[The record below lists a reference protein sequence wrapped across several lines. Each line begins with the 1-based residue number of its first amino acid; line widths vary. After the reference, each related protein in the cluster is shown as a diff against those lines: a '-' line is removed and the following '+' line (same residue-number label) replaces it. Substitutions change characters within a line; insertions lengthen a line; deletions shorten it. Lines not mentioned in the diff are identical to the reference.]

1 MKTKLLLFT
10 FFLTFVTTKAQL
22 VLLDEPQSEGI
33 GTVYSLAV
41 YDNDILYTMV
51 KNNTTLL
58 PGVFLSNGVPG
69 EKIELLPGSTAR
81 AYFSTNVSGDAVRL
95 YKDGNYTTTKAIYAG
110 VVNTGALNQ
119 VYKLNN
125 SRSLLIPENTFKPT
139 VSNFNMQLVT
149 NDGLVT
155 IDTIQENLINK
166 LVVRHF
172 KKDGNQVNFTL
183 PESFYGEN
191 SPNSFFKWND
201 KLFFRAQV
209 SGELDLYEVD
219 ALGTRRVTQNKV
231 SKPTSFKGVSP
242 KSFLL
247 DDYIYF
253 IGRDGFYTNVVP
265 GPVERNYPVNI
276 CFSNGDIDFGSTET
290 AINNGD
296 DGSLGYKSFS
306 DADSPDN
313 ILGKINE
320 KIIYFKQDG
329 FSKKFYSIPNLED
342 LEIDAPQIDVF
353 QYVQYQKKLYVF
365 PKVGFGFYED
375 LFISDGTKSGTRKMF
390 IPRYIA
396 TSTPAKNIGKIVP
409 VGDRLYFLAEYSL
422 SEKKHL
428 LLAYDINEDS
438 IKLVYQF
445 PNDVK
450 PNVNFLYPYNNGF
463 IVRSRETINSEEKIY
478 TLNAEIRAKI
488 FNNSGSK
495 TTRKNNTTFTYNSKT
510 YHVDANSITFNE
522 NDQLKVQLLD
532 TLSNQFKGNIIN
544 LPNNENKARIS
555 SLFYAVNTL
564 KENNTFSASL
574 TLGFDDD
581 MIENINL
588 TGDNIT
594 ILAYDNNNWT
604 EITPQSF
611 NNNSKTVTIN
621 VSDFTSEVFF
631 FVKYNG
637 VLSTG
642 ISAIIKD
649 NFSIY
654 PNPATS
660 FINIKSKSIDQE
672 IQSVEVFNLL
682 GKKVIHQKNKTF
694 NTILNTSS
702 LSKGIYF
709 IKLKTKSQ
717 QFTKK
722 IIIE

>member
-22 VLLDEPQSEGI
+22 VLLDEPQGEGI

-69 EKIELLPGSTAR
+69 EKIELLPGTTSR

-95 YKDGNYTTTKAIYAG
+95 YKDGNYTTKKAIYAG

-125 SRSLLIPENTFKPT
+125 SRSLLIPENIFKPT
-139 VSNFNMQLVT
+139 VSNFNMQLVA

-155 IDTIQENLINK
+155 IDTIQENLVNK

-183 PESFYGEN
+183 PESFYGEKT
-191 SPNSFFKWND
+191 PNTFFKWND
-201 KLFFRAQV
+201 KLFFIANIL
-209 SGELDLYEVD
+209 GETDFYEVD

-231 SKPTSFKGVSP
+231 SKSTAFKGVSP
-242 KSFLL
+242 SSILL
-247 DDYIYF
+247 DDYLYF
-253 IGRDGFYTNVVP
+253 KGRDGFYTNVTP
-265 GPVERNYPVNI
+265 GPLERNYPTRI
-276 CFSNGDIDFGSTET
+276 CYTNGDLDFGSSETE
-290 AINNGD
+290 IYNGD

-306 DADSPDN
+306 DADRPDN
-313 ILGKINE
+313 ILGKINK

-329 FSKKFYSIPNLED
+329 FSKKFYSTPNLED
-342 LEIDAPQIDVF
+342 LEIDAPQTDVYR
-353 QYVQYQKKLYVF
+353 YVQHQNKLYVF

-375 LFISDGTKSGTRKMF
+375 LFISDGTKSGTSKMF

-409 VGDRLYFLAEYSL
+409 VGDKLYFLAEYSL

-478 TLNAEIRAKI
+478 TLNAEIRAKV

-495 TTRKNNTTFTYNSKT
+495 TTNKDNTTFTYDSKNYYVT
-510 YHVDANSITFNE
+510 ANSITFNE

-564 KENNTFSASL
+564 KENNIFSASL
-574 TLGFDDD
+574 TLGFDND

-594 ILAYDNNNWT
+594 ILAYNNNNWT

-611 NNNSKTVTIN
+611 NNKSKTVTIS
-621 VSDFTSEVFF
+621 VSDFPSEAFF
-631 FVKYNG
+631 FIKYNG
-637 VLSTG
+637 VLSTNHEL
-642 ISAIIKD
+642 IKSSEI
-649 NFSIY
+649 SIY

-660 FINIKSKSIDQE
+660 VINIKSIDEE
-672 IQSVEVFNLL
+672 IQSVAVFNLL
-682 GKKVIHQKNKTF
+682 GKRVLHQKNKIF
-694 NTILNTSS
+694 NTVLNTSS
-702 LSKGIYF
+702 LSKGIYL
-709 IKLKTKSQ
+709 IKLKTKNQ
-717 QFTKK
+717 QFTEK